1 MERNALRNEQR
12 NRNKLGKIKTKIK
25 WKIVKRFYG
34 IGFENGRQIEEE
46 NKSKPNKPLYF
57 HLIDLT

>member
-12 NRNKLGKIKTKIK
+12 NRNKLEKVKKNK
-25 WKIVKRFYG
+25 MKIVKRFCG